1 MITERLPKTYVYD
14 SFGKEVNLYK
24 MYDNLLHS
32 FGGYYDKGKADWGK
46 DLFRCTGRED
56 LYYQ

>member
-32 FGGYYDKGKADWGK
+32 FGGYYDKGKAD
-46 DLFRCTGRED
+46 
-56 LYYQ
+56 